1 MRCAYPRDSCAA
13 RLLTPSVQ
21 SASRGSG
28 RDTQEYPRR
37 TTAVRCGGEPARFG
51 RRPRCARGRLDVPP
65 AYLQAQQLRVAGCL
79 RHRSQC
85 SRRRRGRRTDW
96 LIAGR
101 DPRHRRGE
109 EVRPRKAG
117 RSPAVH
123 LLEGRRRRLTATASS
138 SCRRTP
144 LRRPPVSPRATGAMA
159 RIEYLGLG
167 AYHFTVQNTSEQDA
181 YQSLNVRVRRPGVR
195 PVARRFARGT
205 DVPGGFTVR
214 SVGSTGCSPGDP
226 SPLAAGDREPAPRCW
241 SCAAR
246 RSPAST
252 AKGWLRRCDTRTAI
266 PPPSECEDPVRSGAN
281 IRDRPGV
288 GVISP

>member
-1 MRCAYPRDSCAA
+1 MPAPGAVQVLRSVQATRQSRRPWPLPGHVRLHSRSCCVQVLGHAAAAPPRSAASDRSTIPTRTTARRCDRLDSLLRSSAA
-13 RLLTPSVQ
+13 RQRNGGRAASVPSNGGDWDRASVRRRGFSGCLRRVGSMARLHFVPPNSKCRGPTDEVCTSTGQLCPGFSLPSAQ
-21 SASRGSG
+21 SASGGLAGTRRST
-28 RDTQEYPRR
+28 RD
-37 TTAVRCGGEPARFG
+37 
-51 RRPRCARGRLDVPP
+51 
-65 AYLQAQQLRVAGCL
+65 
-79 RHRSQC
+79 
-85 SRRRRGRRTDW
+85 
-96 LIAGR
+96 
-101 DPRHRRGE
+101 
-109 EVRPRKAG
+109 
-117 RSPAVH
+117 
-123 LLEGRRRRLTATASS
+123 
-138 SCRRTP
+138 
-144 LRRPPVSPRATGAMA
+144 
-159 RIEYLGLG
+159 
-167 AYHFTVQNTSEQDA
+167 
-181 YQSLNVRVRRPGVR
+181 VRVRRPGVR